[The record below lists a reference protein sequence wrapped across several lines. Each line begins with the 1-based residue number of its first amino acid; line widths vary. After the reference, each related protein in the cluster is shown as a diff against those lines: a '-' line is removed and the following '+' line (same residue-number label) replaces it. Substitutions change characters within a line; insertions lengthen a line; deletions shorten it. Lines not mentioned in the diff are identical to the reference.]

1 MVYILCVLSPVYVF
15 YSSVLQY
22 ALYVCTT
29 IPPLDTEIKTM
40 PPPVP
45 TPPSSSNVP
54 NDVHYVI
61 MTANKNELKSAQYFL
76 GVDCDVSEKVKGRT
90 FQDDDDLA
98 PKTKGINTKISMG
111 GTTYQFFTVNQKAA
125 VLMKCANMGSFS
137 HQGSLHKAFKL
148 LNKGWP
154 LKAIF
159 IVGCCG
165 AMAKAEEDQ
174 IGSVFVGEKLYYYGL
189 GKITEGGIFKSRF
202 EPYRLDSLGC
212 ETLEGKGSPRIKNIK
227 TVSMLSG
234 DFVMKDKHAADE
246 RCTRLEEKQV
256 GFEMEGVGVVMAVN
270 LHKEQ
275 DPSKIPPKIVLLK
288 GVSDHA
294 DSMKNVDHSSF
305 MFFSE
310 EIPNVDE
317 DTRQQMCT
325 IMSLT
330 VALRAICKGFVD

>member
-1 MVYILCVLSPVYVF
+1 MK
-15 YSSVLQY
+15 
-22 ALYVCTT
+22 VCDP
-29 IPPLDTEIKTM
+29 IPPVDTGMRTTTQ
-40 PPPVP
+40 PVP
-45 TPPSSSNVP
+45 TSQSDSNVP

-61 MTANKNELKSAQYFL
+61 MTANKNEWKSAQHFL
-76 GVDCDVSEKVKGRT
+76 GVDCEVSEKVKRRT
-90 FQDDDDLA
+90 FKDDEDLA
-98 PKTKGINTKISMG
+98 LKMKGIDPEISMQ
-111 GTTYQFFTVNQKAA
+111 GTTYQFFTVNQEAG
-125 VLMKCANMGSFS
+125 VLMKCSNMGSFS
-137 HQGSLHKAFKL
+137 HQGSLHEAFKL

-165 AMAKAEEDQ
+165 AMGKAEEDQ
-174 IGSVFVGEKLYYYGL
+174 IGSVFVGDKIYYYGL

-202 EPYRLDSLGC
+202 DPYRLDSLGC
-212 ETLEGKGSPRIKNIK
+212 ETLESKGSPRIKSIK

-234 DFVMKDKHAADE
+234 DFVMKDEHAADE

-256 GFEMEGVGVVMAVN
+256 GFEMEGVGVVTAVT
-270 LHKEQ
+270 LHKELE
-275 DPSKIPPKIVLLK
+275 PSKIPPKIVLVK

-294 DSMKNVDHSSF
+294 DAMKNKDIKF

-325 IMSLT
+325 VMSLT
-330 VALRAICKGFVD
+330 VALRAICKGFLKD

>member
-1 MVYILCVLSPVYVF
+1 MCVLSLVDLL
-15 YSSVLQY
+15 YSSFLQY
-22 ALYVCTT
+22 VLNVRDT
-29 IPPLDTEIKTM
+29 IPPVDTGMVTTT
-40 PPPVP
+40 PPVP
-45 TPPSSSNVP
+45 TPQSSSNVP
-54 NDVHYVI
+54 DDVHYVI
-61 MTANKNELKSAQYFL
+61 MTANKNEWKSAQYFL
-76 GVDCDVSEKVKGRT
+76 GVDCEVSEKVKRQT
-90 FQDDDDLA
+90 FKGDEDLE
-98 PKTKGINTKISMG
+98 PKMEGINPEISMQ

-125 VLMKCANMGSFS
+125 VLMKCSNMGSFS
-137 HQGSLHKAFKL
+137 HQGSLHEAFKL

-159 IVGCCG
+159 IVGCCS

-174 IGSVFVGEKLYYYGL
+174 IGSVFVGDKIYYYGL

-202 EPYRLDSLGC
+202 DPYRLDSLGC
-212 ETLEGKGSPRIKNIK
+212 ETLESKGSPRIKSIK

-234 DFVMKDKHAADE
+234 DFVMKDEHAADE

-256 GFEMEGVGVVMAVN
+256 GFEMEGVGVVTAVN
-270 LHKEQ
+270 LHKELE
-275 DPSKIPPKIVLLK
+275 PSKIPPKIVLVK

-294 DSMKNVDHSSF
+294 DSMKNKDIKF

-330 VALRAICKGFVD
+330 VALRAICKGFLD